1 MLMLR
6 ILAMP
11 VRLACLV
18 AIALLTTG
26 TAIADDAA
34 RISRLET
41 EIQQLR
47 ALVDEQARRIQRLE
61 EELNRRAATAA
72 LQPRPRPG
80 EMRTDAPAAATRQPW
95 HAAAA
100 WDRVARGMTAD
111 EVRKALGEPTAAE
124 SVGALATLFYR
135 GAAPGGR
142 PLSGHVNLKDGRVVA
157 VSKPAF

>member
-1 MLMLR
+1 
-6 ILAMP
+6 MP
-11 VRLACLV
+11 VRLACLL
-18 AIALLTTG
+18 AIAPLTTG

-47 ALVDEQARRIQRLE
+47 VLVDEQARRIQRLE
-61 EELNRRAATAA
+61 EALDRRAAGPA

-95 HAAAA
+95 HSAAA
-100 WDRVARGMTAD
+100 WDRVGKGMTAD
-111 EVRKALGEPTAAE
+111 EVKSALGEPTAAE
-124 SVGALATLFYR
+124 SVGALSTLFYR
-135 GAAPGGR
+135 GSAPGGR
-142 PLSGHVNLKDGRVVA
+142 ALSGHVNLKDGRVVA